1 MQHAFMSNAL
11 FYLYFYIIEDCVP
24 YRWSDVS
31 IFPMHAEYRKNKW
44 AHDVIFIANFLDN
57 LRDHS

>member
-1 MQHAFMSNAL
+1 MSNTL
-11 FYLYFYIIEDCVP
+11 FYLYFYSIEDCVP

-31 IFPMHAEYRKNKW
+31 IFPMHAECRKNKW